1 MIKEICSIANKTI
14 AIIGDLIPILDDK
27 DYLEITNAA
36 RIYTFGSKRLESDIN
51 NLIEKANCY
60 RKPEVISYVSGKCTC
75 DNYAWQIVRNYSKG
89 NLPKFDCIL
98 FKGKHLFE
106 VDGLWMPLLGK
117 IVKQQGMVLFGDVEW
132 SIEKSPTLN
141 PKKAPKTREKY
152 TEEQIKIKPI
162 KELLSIYVKEDF
174 IEIVCERR
182 PNYRAFQRK

>member
-27 DYLEITNAA
+27 DCLEITNAA

-98 FKGKHLFE
+98 FE
-106 VDGLWMPLLGK
+106 C
-117 IVKQQGMVLFGDVEW
+117 I
-132 SIEKSPTLN
+132 
-141 PKKAPKTREKY
+141 
-152 TEEQIKIKPI
+152 
-162 KELLSIYVKEDF
+162 
-174 IEIVCERR
+174 
-182 PNYRAFQRK
+182 